1 MQGMA
6 FRITKHDKCVEGV
19 VAIPVSKSEAGRIAL
34 INALRG
40 VVQNNDC
47 RATDTIK
54 LHELL
59 FSKEQIL
66 DAADGGTTARF
77 LMAYCVAKNKTAVIT
92 GSPRLRQ
99 RPMSDAV
106 ELFRQIGAEISY
118 LEEEGFLPVSIH
130 ATEILF
136 PDVVQT
142 SAEKTSQH
150 ISAMM
155 MIAPLAGKDFTIQL
169 SGVSSSM
176 PYIEL
181 TADLMQQAGINVII
195 SEKSIQVNGSYNN
208 KILTAGG
215 DWSAASYFFET
226 AALADTADITIKNL
240 NIQSKQGDKIITE
253 LIKPFGVDTMVEDN
267 FIVLKKHKKTIPDYF
282 TESFLHYPDI
292 ALSMAAVCGG
302 LNCKADLLHL
312 HNLIIKESD
321 RVSAFQREAYKLNI
335 KTDFCGGSKL
345 KILEESNLKPSKSIL
360 KTYNDHR
367 LIMAFAPLALRTD
380 ELFLDNISNVSKSF
394 PDYFEQM
401 KSLGFNTEE
410 VS

>member
-1 MQGMA
+1 MA
-6 FRITKHDKCVEGV
+6 YRITKPDRSVEGV
-19 VAIPVSKSEAGRIAL
+19 VAVPVSKSEAGRIAI

-40 VVQNNDC
+40 VAQNNDC
-47 RATDTIK
+47 LATDTVK
-54 LHELL
+54 LQELL
-59 FSKEQIL
+59 FSEEHTL
-66 DAADGGTTARF
+66 DAQDGGTTARF
-77 LMAYCVAKNKTAVIT
+77 IMAYCVVRNRAAVIT

-99 RPMSDAV
+99 RPMSCSVDLLRV
-106 ELFRQIGAEISY
+106 LGAEISY
-118 LEEEGFLPVSIH
+118 LEEEGFLPVSVQ
-130 ATEILF
+130 AAKLKV

-150 ISAMM
+150 ISALM
-155 MIAPLAGKDFTIQL
+155 MIAPLFGKDFTIELTGIL
-169 SGVSSSM
+169 SSL

-181 TADLMQQAGINVII
+181 TADLMQQVGVNVQMTANR
-195 SEKSIQVNGSYNN
+195 IQINGSYNN
-208 KILTAGG
+208 NILSAGG

-226 AALADTADITIKNL
+226 AALADMADITIENL
-240 NIQSKQGDKIITE
+240 NSLSKQGDKVIAQMV
-253 LIKPFGVDTMVEDN
+253 KSFGVDTFVEKDK
-267 FIVLKKHKKTIPDYF
+267 IILKKQMNIIPDYF

-302 LNCKADLLHL
+302 CDCKADLLHL

-345 KILEESNLKPSKSIL
+345 KILEESNLKPSKRIL

-367 LIMAFAPLALRTD
+367 LIMAFAPLALKTG
-380 ELFLDNISNVSKSF
+380 ELFLDDISNVSKSF

-401 KSLGFNTEE
+401 KSLGFSIEE
-410 VS
+410 VI